1 MLGQFSRLAV
11 YVRGD
16 RRHASDGVGGDH
28 RGENMDMHVGSEPW
42 SVQKRGIPCKPR
54 LSMLSLET
62 RTDSQTLASPRVCQ
76 GGHVLVWK
84 RFHPLSRTRQVRNW
98 AGTGAMRYKAR
109 RGIDV
114 HDDILTE

>member
-62 RTDSQTLASPRVCQ
+62 RTDTCISKSMSRWACSRLETNSPRVHYQ
-76 GGHVLVWK
+76 EQD
-84 RFHPLSRTRQVRNW
+84 RYAIRQVR
-98 AGTGAMRYKAR
+98 GQ
-109 RGIDV
+109 
-114 HDDILTE
+114 